1 MPAMI
6 PVPKNREPREGE
18 KWFYE
23 FQSFMEQFPGIRKR
37 LVYCGFQFVNLM
49 GDDRTFIGGVFRIA
63 EDVELPVSF
72 LTAIENYSTTKIMEI
87 RYLPEVDR
95 YGKNVIVVVLR

>member
-1 MPAMI
+1 MGDMI
-6 PVPKNREPREGE
+6 PVPKNRDPREGE

-37 LVYCGFQFVNLM
+37 LVYCGLQFINLLE
-49 GDDRTFIGGVFRIA
+49 DDRTFIGGVFRIA
-63 EDVELPVSF
+63 GDVELPVSF
-72 LTAIENYSTTKIMEI
+72 LTAIEKFSSAKIMEI
-87 RYLPEVDR
+87 RYLPEEDR